1 MLEKRKMDHIE
12 LKQMNFYAYHG
23 VSAQERTVGNTYTV
37 DLRFGLDL
45 RPAALSDSL
54 SDTVNYASVYAAVRE
69 EMLIPSNL
77 IEHVAG
83 RILARLRRDFPLIL
97 TLEIRLAKRNPPF
110 GGDIREAAVILSI

>member
-1 MLEKRKMDHIE
+1 
-12 LKQMNFYAYHG
+12 
-23 VSAQERTVGNTYTV
+23 
-37 DLRFGLDL
+37 
-45 RPAALSDSL
+45 
-54 SDTVNYASVYAAVRE
+54 
-69 EMLIPSNL
+69 MLIPSNL